1 MPQLDIAALRKA
13 VRENR
18 YLITQHAQQRM
29 GPRKIT
35 HNDLKYVV
43 AAGDVVEQYPDNRP
57 DPKALFMADIRGE
70 PIYVSCAFDGSY
82 AYIITVHRYDPT
94 RWVDPWTRRK
104 E

>member
-1 MPQLDIAALRKA
+1 MARLDIAALRKA

-29 GPRKIT
+29 GLRKIT
-35 HNDLKYVV
+35 HGDLKYVV
-43 AAGDVVEQYPDNRP
+43 SAGDVVEQHPDNQP
-57 DPKALFMADIRGE
+57 DPKALFMADVRGE

-82 AYIITVHRYDPT
+82 AYIITVHRYDPS